1 LQFAQL
7 VRHRSSASMELANG
21 CRPHP
26 TLALAFQRMETP
38 VSCFPLFTFATK
50 TANAAHAAHRR
61 WRKMSKG
68 TSLNWPANFPE
79 LPNGRQRLPSRPLDA
94 DDVPHVPPTRPPA
107 SRPQG
112 LPDGGEPFGE
122 SGERRGPRA
131 LCRWQNH
138 AFLAAFSTGK

>member
-1 LQFAQL
+1 
-7 VRHRSSASMELANG
+7 MELANG

-79 LPNGRQRLPSRPLDA
+79 LPNGRQRLPSLGLGPWATAGTEAICDQANSAMVVGLD
-94 DDVPHVPPTRPPA
+94 
-107 SRPQG
+107 
-112 LPDGGEPFGE
+112 
-122 SGERRGPRA
+122 
-131 LCRWQNH
+131 
-138 AFLAAFSTGK
+138 

>member
-61 WRKMSKG
+61 WR
-68 TSLNWPANFPE
+68 T
-79 LPNGRQRLPSRPLDA
+79 GRQRLPSRPLDA

>member
-21 CRPHP
+21 CR
-26 TLALAFQRMETP
+26 
-38 VSCFPLFTFATK
+38 
-50 TANAAHAAHRR
+50 
-61 WRKMSKG
+61 
-68 TSLNWPANFPE
+68 
-79 LPNGRQRLPSRPLDA
+79 QRLPSLGLGPWATAGTEAICDQVVPWMLMTSHTSP
-94 DDVPHVPPTRPPA
+94 PHVH
-107 SRPQG
+107 RPQG

>member
-61 WRKMSKG
+61 WR
-68 TSLNWPANFPE
+68 T
-79 LPNGRQRLPSRPLDA
+79 GRQRLPSLGLGPWATAGTEAICDQVVPWMLMTSHTSP
-94 DDVPHVPPTRPPA
+94 PHVH
-107 SRPQG
+107 RPQG

>member
-61 WRKMSKG
+61 WR
-68 TSLNWPANFPE
+68 T
-79 LPNGRQRLPSRPLDA
+79 GRQRLPSLGLGPWATAGTEAICDQVVPWMLMTSHTSP
-94 DDVPHVPPTRPPA
+94 PHVH
-107 SRPQG
+107 RPQG
-112 LPDGGEPFGE
+112 LKAYPMAANLLENQERPQGSLPLAKPCF
-122 SGERRGPRA
+122 SG
-131 LCRWQNH
+131 CVQHW
-138 AFLAAFSTGK
+138 K

>member
-61 WRKMSKG
+61 WRI
-68 TSLNWPANFPE
+68 
-79 LPNGRQRLPSRPLDA
+79 
-94 DDVPHVPPTRPPA
+94 DDVYVCVLCPYAECVDRGCQVVPWMLMTSHTSPPHVH
-107 SRPQG
+107 RPQG
-112 LPDGGEPFGE
+112 LKAYPMAANLLENQARGEAPGLFAVGKTMLFWLR
-122 SGERRGPRA
+122 SA
-131 LCRWQNH
+131 LE
-138 AFLAAFSTGK
+138 K